1 MSPVP
6 PFAPPPPAVAN
17 LIQEITEA
25 WQLDDILDALPRGLN
40 PYRTKNVMKWGV
52 DFITRLRDLAVLTV
66 GDHEEVVTALMER
79 AGQPV
84 TAARPDV
91 QRWTVIRDVDHL
103 ILEIDP
109 LTAAASQVSQNA
121 PRRAVS
127 RLQGLRP
134 VRSSTA
140 TRSSARIAN
149 RVASESA
156 SAANDH
162 TADD

>member
-91 QRWTVIRDVDHL
+91 KM
-103 ILEIDP
+103 
-109 LTAAASQVSQNA
+109 
-121 PRRAVS
+121 PRGEQFLDFRGCVLCVVQLL
-127 RLQGLRP
+127 RGLP
-134 VRSSTA
+134 
-140 TRSSARIAN
+140 
-149 RVASESA
+149 RV
-156 SAANDH
+156 
-162 TADD
+162 